1 MSEHTVIVIG
11 AGASLA
17 EAADH
22 KPVRDREHPP
32 LDATFFRRVKQYR
45 SSPLLERIERQANAL
60 GIPDL
65 AGSNPATRLESYL
78 GRLYF
83 EINHN
88 PLAASVRAYFEAIEL
103 YASEITVTTNWM
115 MGRSG
120 LIKKVIQTE
129 LRAGR
134 QVSIVSF
141 NIDLLA
147 ENALCL
153 LTHSR
158 PASDWSLNGAYGFSQ
173 PLPILVGRGGEY
185 GDPFPAEGP
194 PAAIPLYKMHG
205 SINWVFKHR
214 DRYPPADLVSKER
227 ELYLLNHQRLPQ
239 NRVLRIR
246 PGAGRPWYSFPLIV
260 PPVYEKHAFIR
271 RHLQEVWD
279 GGTAALESA
288 TRVLF
293 WGYSFPQ
300 ADTHA
305 RHFFQARAQ
314 RNEALRRPIV
324 INPDPAAGPVTWE
337 VLQPNRVEQFRSAQE
352 YLECS

>member
-1 MSEHTVIVIG
+1 VIG

-17 EAADH
+17 EAAYH

-32 LDATFFRRVKQYR
+32 LDATFFQRVKEYR
-45 SSPLLERIERQANAL
+45 PSPLLERIERQASAL

-65 AGSNPATRLESYL
+65 VGSNPATRLESYL

-153 LTHSR
+153 LTHGR
-158 PASDWSLNGAYGFSQ
+158 PRSDWSLNGAYGFSE

-185 GDPFPAEGP
+185 GDPFPEEGP

-214 DRYPPADLVSKER
+214 DRYPPADLVTKER
-227 ELYLLNHQRLPQ
+227 ELYLLNHQKLPRD
-239 NRVLRIR
+239 RVRVR

-293 WGYSFPQ
+293 
-300 ADTHA
+300 
-305 RHFFQARAQ
+305 
-314 RNEALRRPIV
+314 
-324 INPDPAAGPVTWE
+324 NPDPAAGPMTWE
-337 VLQPNRVEQFRSAQE
+337 VLRPSRVEQFRSAEE
-352 YLECS
+352 YLQDG

>member
-1 MSEHTVIVIG
+1 MIVIG

-17 EAADH
+17 EALDH

-32 LDATFFRRVKQYR
+32 LDATFFQRVKKYR
-45 SSPLLERIERQANAL
+45 ASPLLERIEKQATAL

-65 AGSNPATRLESYL
+65 AGSSPATRLESTC
-78 GRLYF
+78 GDTISRSVTTRLRR
-83 EINHN
+83 
-88 PLAASVRAYFEAIEL
+88 VRAYFEAIEL

-120 LIKKVIQTE
+120 LIKKVTRRSCAQAAGSASSASIATCWPRTRSACSAQSSGVRLVPDWCLWLQEAIADTCRPGRRIRRPVPQR
-129 LRAGR
+129 RASGR
-134 QVSIVSF
+134 
-141 NIDLLA
+141 N
-147 ENALCL
+147 
-153 LTHSR
+153 
-158 PASDWSLNGAYGFSQ
+158 
-173 PLPILVGRGGEY
+173 
-185 GDPFPAEGP
+185 
-194 PAAIPLYKMHG
+194 PLYRMHG

-214 DRYPPADLVSKER
+214 DRYPPADLVTKER
-227 ELYLLNHQRLPQ
+227 ELYLLNHQKLPQ

-293 WGYSFPQ
+293 WGYRFPLPIPTV
-300 ADTHA
+300 AIFPSSGSEERGPPA
-305 RHFFQARAQ
+305 ASRHRS
-314 RNEALRRPIV
+314 R
-324 INPDPAAGPVTWE
+324 PAAGPVTWE
-337 VLQPNRVEQFRSAQE
+337 VLQPTRVEQFRSAQE
-352 YLECS
+352 YLQSSGG